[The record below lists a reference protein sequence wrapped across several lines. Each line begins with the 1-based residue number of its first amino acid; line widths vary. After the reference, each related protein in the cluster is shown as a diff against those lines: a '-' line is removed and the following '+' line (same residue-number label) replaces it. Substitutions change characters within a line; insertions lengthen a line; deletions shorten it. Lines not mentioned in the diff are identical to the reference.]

1 MSSWQATGFNKLIS
15 MPTVLDVAKRAGVA
29 PITVSRVIN
38 NSGYISQETRERVEA
53 AVKELGYVPNT
64 LARGLRSKRTRT
76 LALVVTD
83 ITNPYFT
90 LMARGVEDVA
100 GASNYSV
107 VYCNT
112 DESEAKEEKYA
123 NLLAQR
129 QVDGVLLVPSCG
141 NVKTI
146 KFLLSNDITV
156 VALDR
161 RLSGVEIDSVRSD
174 SLDGANRL
182 INLLIGLGHKRIAMI
197 TGPVDVS
204 TSIDRVTGYQR
215 ALAEADL
222 GENELVY
229 YGEFNQESGYEFTK
243 QAIMHLPKPTAIFG
257 ANNFITI
264 GIIKALHD
272 LKIEVPGDVSVVGF
286 DDLPESMLVAPFLT
300 VAAQPAYE
308 MGRMA
313 TELLLKRVSGELSDG
328 YQQLV
333 LPTAIIERGSTSP
346 NWSGK

>member
-1 MSSWQATGFNKLIS
+1 

-38 NSGYISQETRERVEA
+38 NSGYISQATRERVEA

-64 LARGLRSKRTRT
+64 IARGLRSKRTRT

-100 GASNYSV
+100 GNANYTV

-112 DESEAKEEKYA
+112 DESETKEEKYA
-123 NLLAQR
+123 NILAQR
-129 QVDGVLLVPSCG
+129 QVDGVLLVPACG

-146 KFLLSNDITV
+146 KFLLANDINV

-161 RLSGVEIDSVRSD
+161 RVSEVEIDSVRSD
-174 SLDGANRL
+174 SEEGAYRL
-182 INLLIGLGHKRIAMI
+182 VKLLLELGHKQIAVV
-197 TGPVDVS
+197 TGPRDVS
-204 TSIDRVTGYQR
+204 TSVDRVAGYRR
-215 ALAEADL
+215 ALAEAGL
-222 GENELVY
+222 TENELIY
-229 YGEFNQESGYEFTK
+229 HGEFNQYSGYEFTQ
-243 QAIMHLPKPTAIFG
+243 QAMKHSPKPTAIFG
-257 ANNFITI
+257 VNNFITI
-264 GIIKALHD
+264 GIIKALRD

-286 DDLPESMLVAPFLT
+286 DDLPESMLLSPFLT

-308 MGRMA
+308 MGRTA
-313 TELLLKRVSGELSDG
+313 TELLLKRISGELTGES
-328 YQQLV
+328 QNLI
-333 LPTAIIERGSTSP
+333 LPIEVIQRGSTSP
-346 NWSGK
+346 NRSNRG

>member
-1 MSSWQATGFNKLIS
+1 

-38 NSGYISQETRERVEA
+38 NSGYISQATRERVEE

-64 LARGLRSKRTRT
+64 LARGLRSKQTKT

-90 LMARGVEDVA
+90 LMARGVEDAA
-100 GASNYSV
+100 GASDYTV
-107 VYCNT
+107 IYCNT
-112 DESEAKEEKYA
+112 DESEEKEENYA

-146 KFLLSNDITV
+146 NFLLSNDINV

-161 RLSGVEIDSVRSD
+161 RVTGVEIDSVRSD
-174 SLDGANRL
+174 SENGAYQL
-182 INLLIGLGHKRIAMI
+182 IKMLIGLGHKRIAMI
-197 TGPVDVS
+197 TGPKDVS
-204 TSIDRVTGYQR
+204 TSVDRVIGYQQ
-215 ALAEADL
+215 ALAEANL
-222 GENELVY
+222 SENELVY
-229 YGEFNQESGYEFTK
+229 YGMFNLESGYELTK
-243 QAIMHLPKPTAIFG
+243 QAMMQSPGLTAIFG
-257 ANNFITI
+257 ANNFIAI
-264 GIIKALHD
+264 GIIKALRD
-272 LKIEVPGDVSVVGF
+272 LQFDVPGDISIGAF

-300 VAAQPAYE
+300 FVEQPAYE

-313 TELLLKRVSGELSDG
+313 TELLLKRISGDLAGG
-328 YQQLV
+328 YQKLI
-333 LPTAIIERGSTSP
+333 LPTQIIERRSTGP
-346 NWSGK
+346 NKDNSG

>member
-1 MSSWQATGFNKLIS
+1 

-38 NSGYISQETRERVEA
+38 NSGYVSQATRERVEA

-64 LARGLRSKRTRT
+64 LARGLRSKQTKT

-90 LMARGVEDVA
+90 LMARGVEDAA
-100 GASNYSV
+100 GISDYTV

-146 KFLLSNDITV
+146 KFLLSNDINV

-161 RLSGVEIDSVRSD
+161 RVSGVKIDCVRSD
-174 SLDGANRL
+174 SENGACRL
-182 INLLIGLGHKRIAMI
+182 IELLIGLGHKRIATI
-197 TGPVDVS
+197 TGPKDVS
-204 TSIDRVTGYQR
+204 TSVDRVAGYRR
-215 ALAEADL
+215 ALVESSLAEY
-222 GENELVY
+222 EQVH
-229 YGEFNQESGYEFTK
+229 YGMFNQESGYKFTR
-243 QAIMHLPKPTAIFG
+243 QVMMHSPKPTAIFG
-257 ANNFITI
+257 ANNYIAI
-264 GIIKALHD
+264 GIIKALRD
-272 LKIEVPGDVSVVGF
+272 LEFDVPGDVSVVAF
-286 DDLPESMLVAPFLT
+286 DDFPESMLLAPFLT
-300 VAAQPAYE
+300 IAYQPAYE
-308 MGRMA
+308 MGQMA
-313 TELLLKRVSGELSDG
+313 TEMLLKRISGEITG
-328 YQQLV
+328 ECQNLV
-333 LPTAIIERGSTSP
+333 LPTEIIERESAGPIRNRSR
-346 NWSGK
+346 

>member
-1 MSSWQATGFNKLIS
+1 VTGFDELML

-38 NSGYISQETRERVEA
+38 NSGYISQATRERVEA

-76 LALVVTD
+76 LALVVSD

-100 GASNYSV
+100 GASDYSV

-112 DESEAKEEKYA
+112 DESEAKEEKYV

-146 KFLLSNDITV
+146 KFLLSNGINV

-161 RLSGVEIDSVRSD
+161 RVSGVKIDAVRSD
-174 SLDGANRL
+174 SEEGAYRL
-182 INLLIGLGHKRIAMI
+182 VKLLIGLGHKRIAMI
-197 TGPVDVS
+197 TGPSDVS
-204 TSIDRVTGYQR
+204 TAVDRVTGYQR
-215 ALAEADL
+215 ALAEAGQ

-229 YGEFNQESGYEFTK
+229 YGTFNQESGYEFTK
-243 QAIMHLPKPTAIFG
+243 QAMMHSPKPTAIFG

-272 LKIEVPGDVSVVGF
+272 LNVDVPEDISVVGF
-286 DDLPESMLVAPFLT
+286 DDLPESMLLSPFLT

-308 MGRMA
+308 MGRIA
-313 TELLLKRVSGELSDG
+313 TELLLKRISGELSGG
-328 YQQLV
+328 YETLV
-333 LPTAIIERGSTSP
+333 LPTKVIERESTGP
-346 NWSGK
+346 NRNNSS

>member
-1 MSSWQATGFNKLIS
+1 
-15 MPTVLDVAKRAGVA
+15 
-29 PITVSRVIN
+29 VIN
-38 NSGYISQETRERVEA
+38 NSGYISQGTRERVEA

-64 LARGLRSKRTRT
+64 LARGLRSKRTKT

-83 ITNPYFT
+83 IANPYFT

-100 GASNYSV
+100 GAADYSV

-112 DESEAKEEKYA
+112 DESEAKEERYA

-146 KFLLSNDITV
+146 KFLISNEIAV

-161 RLSGVEIDSVRSD
+161 RVSGVKIDSVRSH
-174 SLDGANRL
+174 SQDGANRL
-182 INLLIGLGHKRIAMI
+182 TQLLIGLGHKRIAMI
-197 TGPVDVS
+197 TGPKDVS
-204 TSIDRVTGYQR
+204 TSADRVAGYQQ
-215 ALAEADL
+215 ALKKAGLA
-222 GENELVY
+222 GNELVY
-229 YGEFNQESGYEFTK
+229 YGAFNQESGFELTRH
-243 QAIMHLPKPTAIFG
+243 AMMHLPGPTALFG

-264 GIIKALHD
+264 GIIKALQD
-272 LKIEVPGDVSVVGF
+272 LKLGVPGDVSVVGF
-286 DDLPESMLVAPFLT
+286 DDLPESMLLSPFLT

-313 TELLLKRVSGELSDG
+313 TELLLKRISGELSG
-328 YQQLV
+328 RCQTLV
-333 LPTAIIERGSTSP
+333 LQTQVIERGSTGP
-346 NWSGK
+346 NPNRSS

>member
-1 MSSWQATGFNKLIS
+1 

-38 NSGYISQETRERVEA
+38 NSGYISQATRERVEA

-64 LARGLRSKRTRT
+64 LARGLRSKQTKT

-90 LMARGVEDVA
+90 LMARGVEDSA
-100 GASNYSV
+100 GASDYTV

-123 NLLAQR
+123 NILAQR

-146 KFLLSNDITV
+146 KFLLSNDIKV

-161 RLSGVEIDSVRSD
+161 RVAGVEIDSVRSD
-174 SLDGANRL
+174 SENGAYHLVR
-182 INLLIGLGHKRIAMI
+182 LLIGLGHKRIAMI
-197 TGPVDVS
+197 TGPKDVS
-204 TSIDRVTGYQR
+204 TSVDRVTGCQR
-215 ALAEADL
+215 ALAEANIS
-222 GENELVY
+222 ENELVF

-243 QAIMHLPKPTAIFG
+243 QAMMHLSKPTAIFG

-272 LKIEVPGDVSVVGF
+272 LNVGVPEDISVVGF
-286 DDLPESMLVAPFLT
+286 DDLPESMLLSPFLT

-308 MGRMA
+308 MGRTA
-313 TELLLKRVSGELSDG
+313 TELLLKRISGELTDG
-328 YQQLV
+328 YQKLI
-333 LPTAIIERGSTSP
+333 LPTQIIERGSTGQNRNNS
-346 NWSGK
+346 S